1 MANRIESI
9 QVVDE
14 EFSKDLAGYFSALAD
29 KKKADEDAKA
39 SLARCL
45 EFVGYDKNAP
55 GTVRYSD
62 NAYELTLTQTVRREV
77 DVDAL
82 FEYVKEK
89 RIPLSEL
96 RSVFQFKLEVKQKN
110 FYMLPEERRSPRSE
124 GRSSSRSSHR
134 SSASRRRKS

>member
-14 EFSKDLAGYFSALAD
+14 EFSKDLAGYFAAMAD
-29 KKKADEDAKA
+29 KKKADEEAKA

-45 EFVGYDKNAP
+45 EFVGYDRNAP
-55 GTVRYSD
+55 GTVRYTD
-62 NAYELTLTQTVRREV
+62 NAFELTLTQTVKREV

-82 FEYVKEK
+82 FEYAKKE

-96 RSVFQFKLEVKQKN
+96 RNVFQFKLEVKQKN
-110 FYMLPEERRSPRSE
+110 FYMLPED
-124 GRSSSRSSHR
+124 
-134 SSASRRRKS
+134 RRREFEPFITSKFGEPKKEIVRRTE